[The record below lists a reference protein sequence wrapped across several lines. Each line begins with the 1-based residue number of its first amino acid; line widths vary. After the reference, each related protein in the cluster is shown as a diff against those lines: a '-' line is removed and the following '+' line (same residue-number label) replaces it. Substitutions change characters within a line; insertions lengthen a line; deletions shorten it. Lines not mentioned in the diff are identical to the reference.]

1 MKSLDKVVSG
11 TLKKLGMSHLY
22 TEGKIKGKWE
32 TIVGPALA
40 ATTKVVSYREGC
52 LTVEGASPAV
62 CMELECH
69 REEILQRLRREGLQ
83 VASLR
88 FRVG

>member
-1 MKSLDKVVSG
+1 LKSLDDVVRG
-11 TLKKLGMSHLY
+11 TLKKLGMPHLY

-32 TIVGPALA
+32 TIVGPFLA
-40 ATTKVVSYREGC
+40 SSTKVVSFREGC

-62 CMELECH
+62 RMELESR
-69 REEILQRLRREGLQ
+69 REEILKKLRREGFE
-83 VASLR
+83 VDSLR